1 MKKRLF
7 TLALVI
13 FMLAGMIIVSANAY
27 DEPATRD
34 IATIDLSIG
43 RVVITDDGYTQY
55 DGIGTTVVNTVQHT
69 GSYVL
74 TGTLNLSQTGLTSS
88 AAKRTAV
95 SISSE
100 SDKTFDITLENATIV
115 LTHHYYSTSNAYQVH
130 DGLFQAE
137 SGSVRLSI
145 EGVNSLTANTTS
157 GSKTPSRPSFAAGAP
172 IIRVKEGDLT
182 LTGSGTLKLDNRDEI
197 DRHDFSAGIQIH
209 RGSMTVDM
217 TGTLEIHVGLS
228 TVDHIVCGEEDQ
240 PKRDLPGMYA
250 DDTTQ
255 GNLLIR
261 SGSLILGGGTVAEGN
276 LEKGAGIA
284 AGRSLEITGGTISVA
299 SDRATVGAA
308 APQSIGDFGSVVIRG
323 DGTSVS
329 VENNYTSQLKTVYAK
344 ENMTI
349 DGGAYLSV
357 VAAGSKAYGI
367 VVGETQ
373 AAAPYFTIGRSTI
386 NVAATSSCIETYCD
400 LTVNN
405 GAKLELVGNYGIY
418 CRVDYNRNNAYPA
431 YFENA
436 VVDVHAANSGI
447 LYGVSNTGSKLEFGD
462 GADIT
467 VSSLYEGQAAR
478 RGVYSA
484 ADMTIGGNSQIKID
498 GSFSIYGMG
507 TENQVGLTI
516 EDDAFVKVL
525 NRHATADGI
534 SAGGE
539 VAINCEEL
547 IASSQNTGTGRGAA
561 ASGIVITDMNYVPLN
576 KDTYYDSTC
585 MGERNLLYD
594 AAGNDTTALMTGAT
608 SSPYLHVK
616 RNSVTVAIVPADIT
630 VYVGGSGYVGAVDGG
645 GALLGEDNGFP
656 VPGFTIS
663 AEGLDDF
670 DPAKAVLTYE
680 NDNDSRSW
688 YIVPYDG
695 EIGDGMTSHGIYRFE
710 PYEGSNTAVRMQF
723 EKTVNGIG
731 TGEIVTDDNFVI
743 DDNLDQDLLME
754 VYGEG
759 IEMGYV
765 KLVYGVVKYA
775 VTTNTGTLKVR
786 STTESEVYGS
796 VVEREMDVPRGEPG
810 VVVPD
815 GAKYYINNKPVE
827 VVDTSGVKLLFDD
840 IIEHN
845 TSGVSSTQLL
855 INRADEVL
863 GGSSDSRRYE
873 AKYLDLV
880 DTSNGN
886 AWVAAGNDITVY
898 WPLPAGTGRNTSFT
912 LLHFEGLHREMG
924 VDVIESGIN
933 SCDVTPVTVENTG
946 THVKFTVSR
955 AGFSPFI
962 LVWDEY
968 NTPITPIPEPD
979 DSPVGLNTEDHV
991 AYIIGYE
998 DGTVRPGAN
1007 ITRAEVATIFFRLLT
1022 DETRESYWSQSSG
1035 FTDVASGAWYNNA
1048 VSTLTRAGILD
1059 GYEDG
1064 SFRPNASITR
1074 AEFTKIAV
1082 SFFKHAG
1089 GASSNPFNDVPD
1101 SAWYAEFVKAA
1112 AELGLIDG
1120 YEDGTFR
1127 PNAPITRAEA
1137 CTIVNRTLGRAPDKD
1152 NLLPEHEM
1160 LTWPDNS
1167 RDAWYYAQ
1175 IQEATNSHD
1184 YQWLGAIELWTAKL
1198 AERDW
1203 DALEKEWSNAYS
1215 APGGD
1220 VVR

>member
-1 MKKRLF
+1 MKNRLF
-7 TLALVI
+7 TIILMLFLSVGILSAAALAAPSAGGTGLTADDPMVVPEEALTI
-13 FMLAGMIIVSANAY
+13 SGTILKGISQDWLDENKPKDGSTFYLKLGISDSITELGDGYKGFRLGTGYSLQVDFSTANNLTKINNQAFMY
-27 DEPATRD
+27 AT
-34 IATIDLSIG
+34 ALHGELDLSHTKITTLGKSAFSGCTGLTGVILPDTLEVLGEADGSAGSVFNGCSGLQYVRTANGSETADFELPSNLKVIG
-43 RVVITDDGYTQY
+43 RQTFKNAFTSTASIVGRIPGSVEIIGSEAFYSRGAFSQIYIDRQSGYDGYDTGAFKYVGLLILPNNKAYNDTGSFTRTTKTYPVKLNFMNGSDLVATQLKLYGQSIQYTQDKNGIWYQDDTYVLPDPGSVDVKPGY
-55 DGIGTTVVNTVQHT
+55 DAGWMIYGDTKVLASTSKVSGWPDAELKVTVVNDAVVTKPTV
-69 GSYVL
+69 
-74 TGTLNLSQTGLTSS
+74 
-88 AAKRTAV
+88 K
-95 SISSE
+95 
-100 SDKTFDITLENATIV
+100 
-115 LTHHYYSTSNAYQVH
+115 YS
-130 DGLFQAE
+130 
-137 SGSVRLSI
+137 
-145 EGVNSLTANTTS
+145 VN
-157 GSKTPSRPSFAAGAP
+157 
-172 IIRVKEGDLT
+172 
-182 LTGSGTLKLDNRDEI
+182 
-197 DRHDFSAGIQIH
+197 
-209 RGSMTVDM
+209 
-217 TGTLEIHVGLS
+217 
-228 TVDHIVCGEEDQ
+228 
-240 PKRDLPGMYA
+240 
-250 DDTTQ
+250 
-255 GNLLIR
+255 
-261 SGSLILGGGTVAEGN
+261 
-276 LEKGAGIA
+276 
-284 AGRSLEITGGTISVA
+284 
-299 SDRATVGAA
+299 
-308 APQSIGDFGSVVIRG
+308 GSVVQYAGTGVPQLEVAVGPGSPGSVGVQVTHPLATEEARASG
-323 DGTSVS
+323 TYVYFEYCWWDEMDDGVNGPRS
-329 VENNYTSQLKTVYAK
+329 VEEPELFSTST
-344 ENMTI
+344 
-349 DGGAYLSV
+349 
-357 VAAGSKAYGI
+357 
-367 VVGETQ
+367 
-373 AAAPYFTIGRSTI
+373 
-386 NVAATSSCIETYCD
+386 TSSS
-400 LTVNN
+400 
-405 GAKLELVGNYGIY
+405 
-418 CRVDYNRNNAYPA
+418 YNRVFTGKNEIPIRCSADARTDGDY
-431 YFENA
+431 YMVEIFGYYVENKGTPKQYYKSS
-436 VVDVHAANSGI
+436 HNFI
-447 LYGVSNTGSKLEFGD
+447 
-462 GADIT
+462 GASDT
-467 VSSLYEGQAAR
+467 ATDAR
-478 RGVYSA
+478 SYVMNVIA
-484 ADMTIGGNSQIKID
+484 T
-498 GSFSIYGMG
+498 
-507 TENQVGLTI
+507 
-516 EDDAFVKVL
+516 DA
-525 NRHATADGI
+525 
-534 SAGGE
+534 
-539 VAINCEEL
+539 
-547 IASSQNTGTGRGAA
+547 
-561 ASGIVITDMNYVPLN
+561 
-576 KDTYYDSTC
+576 
-585 MGERNLLYD
+585 
-594 AAGNDTTALMTGAT
+594 
-608 SSPYLHVK
+608 
-616 RNSVTVAIVPADIT
+616 VTVAIVPADIT
-630 VYVGGSGYVGAVDGG
+630 VYVGGSGYVGAVDGDG
-645 GALLGEDNGFP
+645 ELLGEDNGFP

-663 AEGLDDF
+663 AEGLDGF
-670 DPAKAVLTYE
+670 DPTKAVLTYE
-680 NDNDSRSW
+680 NDNDLRSW
-688 YIVPYDG
+688 HIVPYDG

-743 DDNLDQDLLME
+743 EDNLGQDLLMA
-754 VYGEG
+754 VYGES

-765 KLVYGVVKYA
+765 KLVYDDVEYA

-840 IIEHN
+840 IIERN

-855 INRADEVL
+855 INRANEVL

-886 AWVAAGNDITVY
+886 AWVAADKDITVY
-898 WPLPAGTGRNTSFT
+898 WPLPAGTGWSTNFT

-933 SCDVTPVTVENTG
+933 SCDVTPVPIENTG
-946 THVKFTVSR
+946 THIKFTVSR

-1082 SFFKHAG
+1082 SFFKHVG

-1215 APGGD
+1215 APGGE
-1220 VVR
+1220 VAR

>member
-13 FMLAGMIIVSANAY
+13 FILTGLIIVSANAY

-55 DGIGTTVVNTVQHT
+55 DGIGTTMVNTVQHT

-182 LTGSGTLKLDNRDEI
+182 LTGSGTLKLDNQDEI

-240 PKRDLPGMYA
+240 PKRDLPGMDA

-498 GSFSIYGMG
+498 GSFSNCGMG
-507 TENQVGLTI
+507 TGNQVDLTI

-525 NRHATADGI
+525 NRHAEADGI

-539 VAINCEEL
+539 ISINCEEL

-585 MGERNLLYD
+585 MGERNFMYD
-594 AAGNDTTALMTGAT
+594 AAGNNTTSLMTGAA

-616 RNSVTVAIVPADIT
+616 RISVTVAIVPADIT
-630 VYVGGSGYVGAVDGG
+630 VYVGGSGYVGAVDVDGEP
-645 GALLGEDNGFP
+645 LGESSGFP
-656 VPGFTIS
+656 VPGFTVT
-663 AEGLDDF
+663 AEGLDGF
-670 DPAKAVLTYE
+670 DPTNAFLTYQE
-680 NDNDSRSW
+680 GGNSYSW
-688 YIVPYDG
+688 DIVPYDG
-695 EIGDGMTSHGIYRFE
+695 VQGASHGIYRFD
-710 PYEGSNTAVRMQF
+710 PQSDSNTHVKMRFFDKDLNKYVDSDSFDIEGSLG
-723 EKTVNGIG
+723 K
-731 TGEIVTDDNFVI
+731 
-743 DDNLDQDLLME
+743 DLKME
-754 VYGEG
+754 VYGES

-765 KLVYGVVKYA
+765 KLVYDNVEYA
-775 VTTNTGTLKVR
+775 VTSGNGTLKVR
-786 STTESEVYGS
+786 STTGDEDYGS
-796 VVEREMDVPRGEPG
+796 VVERERDVPRSEPG
-810 VVVPD
+810 VVAHA
-815 GAKYYINNKPVE
+815 GTTYYINNKPVE
-827 VVDTSGVKLLFDD
+827 VVDASGVKLLFDD
-840 IIEHN
+840 IVEDN
-845 TSGVSSTQLL
+845 SADVTNTQLL
-855 INRADEVL
+855 INRADSEL
-863 GGSSDSRRYE
+863 GGASATRRYE

-880 DTSNGN
+880 DTNNGN

-898 WPLPAGTGRNTSFT
+898 WPLPAGTGRNTSFA

-924 VDVIESGIN
+924 VDTVENGIKT
-933 SCDVTPVTVENTG
+933 CTVTSVPVENTG

-979 DSPVGLNTEDHV
+979 NSPVGLNTEDHV

-1082 SFFKHAG
+1082 SFFKHVG

-1215 APGGD
+1215 APGGE
-1220 VVR
+1220 VAR

>member
-1 MKKRLF
+1 MKNRLF
-7 TLALVI
+7 TIILMLFLSVGILSAAALAAPSAGGAGLSPDNPMVVP
-13 FMLAGMIIVSANAY
+13 AEGMIIKGNTYYGISKAWFEEINPDKATMYFSVKVPDSVTSIIKDGFRDSYTNEKERNGAVTYY
-27 DEPATRD
+27 DDLGRYNMVAIDFSKATSLT
-34 IATIDLSIG
+34 TINNQAAMNCSYLSGVLDLSHTKITTLGTSAFSGCTGLTGVILPGTLEVLGAANGKSGSVFKDCTGLEFLRTASSGSDVIFELPANLKVIG
-43 RVVITDDGYTQY
+43 KDTFKDNFREGTELKVHIPESVEIIGSQAFYNDKFAQIYIDRQSGYDGYDSGAFKYVGLLILPNNEAYKGTGSFTRTTKTYPVTLKFMNGSDLVATQLKLYGQSIQYTKDNGIWYQDDNYVLPDMGSVDVKPGY
-55 DGIGTTVVNTVQHT
+55 DAGWRIDGDTKVLANTSKVSGWRDAELKVTVVNDAIVAKPTVK
-69 GSYVL
+69 Y
-74 TGTLNLSQTGLTSS
+74 
-88 AAKRTAV
+88 
-95 SISSE
+95 SI
-100 SDKTFDITLENATIV
+100 N
-115 LTHHYYSTSNAYQVH
+115 
-130 DGLFQAE
+130 
-137 SGSVRLSI
+137 
-145 EGVNSLTANTTS
+145 
-157 GSKTPSRPSFAAGAP
+157 
-172 IIRVKEGDLT
+172 
-182 LTGSGTLKLDNRDEI
+182 
-197 DRHDFSAGIQIH
+197 
-209 RGSMTVDM
+209 
-217 TGTLEIHVGLS
+217 
-228 TVDHIVCGEEDQ
+228 
-240 PKRDLPGMYA
+240 
-250 DDTTQ
+250 
-255 GNLLIR
+255 
-261 SGSLILGGGTVAEGN
+261 
-276 LEKGAGIA
+276 
-284 AGRSLEITGGTISVA
+284 
-299 SDRATVGAA
+299 
-308 APQSIGDFGSVVIRG
+308 GSVVQYADTGVPELEVAVAPGSPGRVG
-323 DGTSVS
+323 VQVTHPLATEEARKNGTYVYFKYCWWDEVDDGVNGPRSETEPELFSTAETS
-329 VENNYTSQLKTVYAK
+329 T
-344 ENMTI
+344 
-349 DGGAYLSV
+349 
-357 VAAGSKAYGI
+357 
-367 VVGETQ
+367 
-373 AAAPYFTIGRSTI
+373 R
-386 NVAATSSCIETYCD
+386 
-400 LTVNN
+400 
-405 GAKLELVGNYGIY
+405 
-418 CRVDYNRNNAYPA
+418 YNRVYT
-431 YFENA
+431 
-436 VVDVHAANSGI
+436 DVNEIPIRSSTDTRRDGDYYMVEI
-447 LYGVSNTGSKLEFGD
+447 FGYYVEKKGTPQLYYKSSHNFI
-462 GADIT
+462 GASDT
-467 VSSLYEGQAAR
+467 ATDAR
-478 RGVYSA
+478 SYVMNVIA
-484 ADMTIGGNSQIKID
+484 T
-498 GSFSIYGMG
+498 
-507 TENQVGLTI
+507 
-516 EDDAFVKVL
+516 DA
-525 NRHATADGI
+525 
-534 SAGGE
+534 
-539 VAINCEEL
+539 
-547 IASSQNTGTGRGAA
+547 
-561 ASGIVITDMNYVPLN
+561 
-576 KDTYYDSTC
+576 
-585 MGERNLLYD
+585 
-594 AAGNDTTALMTGAT
+594 
-608 SSPYLHVK
+608 
-616 RNSVTVAIVPADIT
+616 VTVAIVPADIT
-630 VYVGGSGYVGAVDGG
+630 VYVGGNGYEGAVDGS

-663 AEGLDDF
+663 AEGLDNF
-670 DPAKAVLTYE
+670 DPTKAVLTYE
-680 NDNDSRSW
+680 NDNVSRSW

-743 DDNLDQDLLME
+743 EDNLGQDLLME
-754 VYGEG
+754 VYGES

-765 KLVYGVVKYA
+765 KLVYDGVEYA
-775 VTTNTGTLKVR
+775 VTTDNGTLKVR
-786 STTESEVYGS
+786 STTDSPEYGEVVAQEASVPNGES
-796 VVEREMDVPRGEPG
+796 G
-810 VVVPD
+810 VVAPV
-815 GAKYYINNKPVE
+815 GTTYYINNKPVE
-827 VVDTSGVKLLFDD
+827 VVDASGVKLLFDD
-840 IIEHN
+840 IVEDN
-845 TSGVSSTQLL
+845 SADVTNTQLL
-855 INRADEVL
+855 INRADSEL
-863 GGSSDSRRYE
+863 GGASSTRRYE

-886 AWVAAGNDITVY
+886 AWVAADENITVY

-924 VDVIESGIN
+924 VDDVAGRIN
-933 SCDVTPVTVENTG
+933 SCTVTSVPIENTG
-946 THVKFTVSR
+946 THIKFTVSR

-979 DSPVGLNTEDHV
+979 NSPVGLNTEDHV

-1167 RDAWYYAQ
+1167 RGAWYYAQ

>member
-13 FMLAGMIIVSANAY
+13 FMLAGLMIISASAD
-27 DEPATRD
+27 DEPVTRD
-34 IATIDLSIG
+34 IATIDLSKG
-43 RVVITDDGYTQY
+43 RVEITDDGYTQY
-55 DGIGTTVVNTVQHT
+55 EGTGTTVVKQAQHT

-74 TGTLNLSQTGLTSS
+74 TGNLNLDQSDFSS
-88 AAKRTAV
+88 SSSKSRIAV

-100 SDKTFDITLENATIV
+100 SNKTFDITLDNVTIV
-115 LTHHYYSTSNAYQVH
+115 LTHRYYSNSNTYQVH
-130 DGLFQAE
+130 NGLFHVE
-137 SGSVRLSI
+137 SGSVNLSI
-145 EGVNSLTANTTS
+145 KGMNSLTAKVSSNSKKPGS
-157 GSKTPSRPSFAAGAP
+157 GPMFAAGSP
-172 IIRVKEGDLT
+172 VIRVKNGDLT
-182 LTGSGTLKLDNRDEI
+182 LTGDGTLKLLNEDYTNK
-197 DRHDFSAGIQIH
+197 HDFSAGIQIH

-217 TGTLEIHVGLS
+217 TGTLEIHVALS
-228 TVDHIVCGEEDQ
+228 TADHIVCGEEDQ
-240 PKRDLPGMYA
+240 PRWGLPGMDA

-261 SGSLILGGGTVAEGN
+261 SGNVILGGGTAAEGN
-276 LEKGAGIA
+276 LEKGAGIN
-284 AGRSLEITGGTISVA
+284 AGRSLEITGGTIRVA
-299 SDRATVGAA
+299 SDHATVGAA
-308 APQSIGDFGSVVIRG
+308 AHQSIGDFGSVVIRG

-418 CRVDYNRNNAYPA
+418 CRVDYNRNNAYPS

-498 GSFSIYGMG
+498 GSFSNCGMG

-630 VYVGGSGYVGAVDGG
+630 VYVGGSGYVGAVDGDG
-645 GALLGEDNGFP
+645 ELLGEDNGFP

-670 DPAKAVLTYE
+670 DPAKAVLKYQNGGTSFTW
-680 NDNDSRSW
+680 N
-688 YIVPYDG
+688 IVPYDYVG
-695 EIGDGMTSHGIYRFE
+695 GASHGIYRFD
-710 PYEGSNTAVRMQF
+710 PQPGSNTHVKISF
-723 EKTVNGIG
+723 FDESL
-731 TGEIVTDDNFVI
+731 DDYVSSDSFDI
-743 DDNLDQDLLME
+743 EGSLGKDLKME
-754 VYGEG
+754 VYGEN
-759 IEMGYV
+759 ILMEYV
-765 KLVYGVVKYA
+765 KLVYDDAAEYA
-775 VTTNTGTLKVR
+775 VTSGNGTLKVR
-786 STTESEVYGS
+786 STTGDEDYGS
-796 VVEREMDVPRGEPG
+796 VVEHQDLIARGRPG
-810 VVVPD
+810 VLADDVSFRLNDRDVMV
-815 GAKYYINNKPVE
+815 ARE
-827 VVDTSGVKLLFDD
+827 GVRLLFDD

-886 AWVAAGNDITVY
+886 AWVAADGAVTVY
-898 WPLPAGTGRNTSFT
+898 WPLPAGTGWNTNFT
-912 LLHFEGLHREMG
+912 LLRFDDLNRETSVG
-924 VDVIESGIN
+924 NVENLIATCN
-933 SCDVTPVTVENTG
+933 VTPIRVENTG
-946 THVKFTVSR
+946 THIKFTVEE
-955 AGFSPFI
+955 AGFAPFI

-979 DSPVGLNTEDHV
+979 NSPVGLNTEDHV

-1082 SFFKHAG
+1082 SFFKHVG

-1203 DALEKEWSNAYS
+1203 DALEKEWSSAYS
-1215 APGGD
+1215 APGGE
-1220 VVR
+1220 VAR

>member
-1 MKKRLF
+1 MKTMKTQLKRTL
-7 TLALVI
+7 TLLLALTLLAGILSPSASAVDELDERIKSIGLRNATGVIIGKDESLSIAAGNKTYFYVFPADENGEPISGLYSFLCTIDYESSDTSIADFNSYGNIIAYKAGQTTITVSLPDYPDFPKRELVVNVTNPEYLCGLCFYTTSSVSSVDEIKSALVDCGVAEAEITTSTTSVQVAAVDVGSNAQRREYFNKFNPGVRDKDAAEFAETVNELFFGGNDVI
-13 FMLAGMIIVSANAY
+13 FPYTMQSFYYSANDSSKNLFIINLDRLPGDAIPVDPERPVTIKLVNLDDTVT
-27 DEPATRD
+27 DEDD
-34 IATIDLSIG
+34 I
-43 RVVITDDGYTQY
+43 
-55 DGIGTTVVNTVQHT
+55 
-69 GSYVL
+69 
-74 TGTLNLSQTGLTSS
+74 
-88 AAKRTAV
+88 
-95 SISSE
+95 SE
-100 SDKTFDITLENATIV
+100 ADITTITGYNYGKYFDVNMLYPGAVDNPVTSWSYAT
-115 LTHHYYSTSNAYQVH
+115 
-130 DGLFQAE
+130 
-137 SGSVRLSI
+137 
-145 EGVNSLTANTTS
+145 LTAN
-157 GSKTPSRPSFAAGAP
+157 
-172 IIRVKEGDLT
+172 
-182 LTGSGTLKLDNRDEI
+182 GSGGYSVDTDSKKIASAVLLYDDVLNENDEVVLFA
-197 DRHDFSAGIQIH
+197 RHDSPPYYV
-209 RGSMTVDM
+209 RV
-217 TGTLEIHVGLS
+217 
-228 TVDHIVCGEEDQ
+228 
-240 PKRDLPGMYA
+240 
-250 DDTTQ
+250 
-255 GNLLIR
+255 
-261 SGSLILGGGTVAEGN
+261 
-276 LEKGAGIA
+276 
-284 AGRSLEITGGTISVA
+284 
-299 SDRATVGAA
+299 
-308 APQSIGDFGSVVIRG
+308 VVI
-323 DGTSVS
+323 
-329 VENNYTSQLKTVYAK
+329 ENDS
-344 ENMTI
+344 
-349 DGGAYLSV
+349 
-357 VAAGSKAYGI
+357 
-367 VVGETQ
+367 
-373 AAAPYFTIGRSTI
+373 
-386 NVAATSSCIETYCD
+386 
-400 LTVNN
+400 NN
-405 GAKLELVGNYGIY
+405 T
-418 CRVDYNRNNAYPA
+418 D
-431 YFENA
+431 
-436 VVDVHAANSGI
+436 
-447 LYGVSNTGSKLEFGD
+447 
-462 GADIT
+462 
-467 VSSLYEGQAAR
+467 
-478 RGVYSA
+478 
-484 ADMTIGGNSQIKID
+484 
-498 GSFSIYGMG
+498 
-507 TENQVGLTI
+507 
-516 EDDAFVKVL
+516 
-525 NRHATADGI
+525 
-534 SAGGE
+534 
-539 VAINCEEL
+539 L
-547 IASSQNTGTGRGAA
+547 IASNPAEGYVEIDDHGRYNPVKFEEAVLGEDDEPRDDTIPITISQYNAIYPNNQFTKPQDYPALLKFMSENGLLESGDLEIYNAKAHRYHNALDGTDDDRFGGG
-561 ASGIVITDMNYVPLN
+561 SLVMLTYVVSFKTP
-576 KDTYYDSTC
+576 
-585 MGERNLLYD
+585 
-594 AAGNDTTALMTGAT
+594 
-608 SSPYLHVK
+608 
-616 RNSVTVAIVPADIT
+616 TVEIKPADIT
-630 VYVGGSGYVGAVDGG
+630 IYMGGDGYEGAVDADGNELE
-645 GALLGEDNGFP
+645 ATNGFP
-656 VPGFTIS
+656 VPGFTIEP
-663 AEGLDDF
+663 ADNIANF
-670 DPAKAVLTYE
+670 DPTRAVLTY
-680 NDNDSRSW
+680 DDGTSPSRSW

-695 EIGDGMTSHGIYRFE
+695 EIGDSMPAHGIYRFE
-710 PYEGSNTAVRMQF
+710 PYEGSNTSVRMKF
-723 EKTVNGIG
+723 EKTLGGTG

-765 KLVYGVVKYA
+765 KLVCNGVEYA
-775 VTTNTGTLKVR
+775 VTTNTGKLKVR

-840 IIEHN
+840 IIERN
-845 TSGVSSTQLL
+845 SASVSNTQLL
-855 INRADEVL
+855 INRADSEL
-863 GGSSDSRRYE
+863 GGASATRRYE

-886 AWVAAGNDITVY
+886 AWVAADENITVY

-924 VDVIESGIN
+924 VDAVENDIYT
-933 SCDVTPVTVENTG
+933 CKVTSVPIENTG

-955 AGFSPFI
+955 AGFSPFV

-979 DSPVGLNTEDHV
+979 NSPVGLNTEDHV

-1089 GASSNPFNDVPD
+1089 GASANPFNDVPD

-1215 APGGD
+1215 APGGE
-1220 VVR
+1220 VAR

>member
-1 MKKRLF
+1 MKNRLF
-7 TLALVI
+7 TIILMLFLSVGILSAAALAAPSAGGAGLSPDNPMVVP
-13 FMLAGMIIVSANAY
+13 AEGMIIKGNTYYGISKAWFEEINPDKATMYFSVKVPDSVTSIIKDGFRDSYTNEKERNGAVTYYDDLGRYNMVAIDFSKATSLTTINNQAAMNCSYLSGVLDLSHTKITTLGTSAFSGCTGLTGVILPGTLEVLGAANGKSGSVFKDCTGLEFLRTASSGSDVIFELPANLKVIGKDTFKDNFREGTELKVHIPESVEIIGSQAFYNDKFAQIYIDRQSGYDGYDSGAFKYVGLLILPNNEAY
-27 DEPATRD
+27 KGTGSFTRTTKTYPVTLNFMNGSDPVATQLKLYGQSIQYTRD
-34 IATIDLSIG
+34 NNGIWYQNNTYVLPDTGSVDVEPGYDAGWRIDGDNKVLANTS
-43 RVVITDDGYTQY
+43 RVSGWPYAELEV
-55 DGIGTTVVNTVQHT
+55 TVVNDAVVAKPTVK
-69 GSYVL
+69 Y
-74 TGTLNLSQTGLTSS
+74 
-88 AAKRTAV
+88 
-95 SISSE
+95 
-100 SDKTFDITLENATIV
+100 
-115 LTHHYYSTSNAYQVH
+115 
-130 DGLFQAE
+130 
-137 SGSVRLSI
+137 
-145 EGVNSLTANTTS
+145 
-157 GSKTPSRPSFAAGAP
+157 
-172 IIRVKEGDLT
+172 
-182 LTGSGTLKLDNRDEI
+182 
-197 DRHDFSAGIQIH
+197 
-209 RGSMTVDM
+209 
-217 TGTLEIHVGLS
+217 
-228 TVDHIVCGEEDQ
+228 
-240 PKRDLPGMYA
+240 
-250 DDTTQ
+250 
-255 GNLLIR
+255 LI
-261 SGSLILGGGTVAEGN
+261 N
-276 LEKGAGIA
+276 
-284 AGRSLEITGGTISVA
+284 
-299 SDRATVGAA
+299 
-308 APQSIGDFGSVVIRG
+308 GSVVPDAGVGVPKLEVTVGPGNPGSVGVQVTHPLATEEAKESGTYVYFKYCWWDEVDDGVNGPRSVEEPELFSTSITSSSYKRVFTG
-323 DGTSVS
+323 NNEIPICSSADTRRDGDYYMVEIFGYYVKDDGTP
-329 VENNYTSQLKTVYAK
+329 QLYYKSRH
-344 ENMTI
+344 NFI
-349 DGGAYLSV
+349 GAS
-357 VAAGSKAYGI
+357 
-367 VVGETQ
+367 
-373 AAAPYFTIGRSTI
+373 
-386 NVAATSSCIETYCD
+386 
-400 LTVNN
+400 
-405 GAKLELVGNYGIY
+405 
-418 CRVDYNRNNAYPA
+418 
-431 YFENA
+431 
-436 VVDVHAANSGI
+436 
-447 LYGVSNTGSKLEFGD
+447 
-462 GADIT
+462 
-467 VSSLYEGQAAR
+467 
-478 RGVYSA
+478 
-484 ADMTIGGNSQIKID
+484 
-498 GSFSIYGMG
+498 
-507 TENQVGLTI
+507 
-516 EDDAFVKVL
+516 
-525 NRHATADGI
+525 
-534 SAGGE
+534 
-539 VAINCEEL
+539 
-547 IASSQNTGTGRGAA
+547 
-561 ASGIVITDMNYVPLN
+561 
-576 KDTYYDSTC
+576 DTYT
-585 MGERNLLYD
+585 D
-594 AAGNDTTALMTGAT
+594 ARSYVMNVIAT
-608 SSPYLHVK
+608 DA
-616 RNSVTVAIVPADIT
+616 VTVAIVPADIT
-630 VYVGGSGYVGAVDGG
+630 VYVGGSGYVGAVDGD
-645 GALLGEDNGFP
+645 GAPLEEDNGFP

-663 AEGLDDF
+663 AEGLEDF
-670 DPAKAVLTYE
+670 DPTKAVLTYE
-680 NDNDSRSW
+680 NDNDLRSW
-688 YIVPYDG
+688 HIVPYDG

-723 EKTVNGIG
+723 EKTVDGIG

-743 DDNLDQDLLME
+743 EDNLGQDLLME
-754 VYGEG
+754 VYGES

-765 KLVYGVVKYA
+765 KLVCNGVEYA

-840 IIEHN
+840 IIERN

-855 INRADEVL
+855 INRANEVL

-886 AWVAAGNDITVY
+886 AWVAADENITVY

-924 VDVIESGIN
+924 VDAVENDIYT
-933 SCDVTPVTVENTG
+933 CKVTSVPIENTG

-955 AGFSPFI
+955 AGFSPFV

-998 DGTVRPGAN
+998 DGTVRPGTN

-1089 GASSNPFNDVPD
+1089 GASSSPFNDVPD

-1215 APGGD
+1215 APGGE
-1220 VVR
+1220 VAR

>member
-13 FMLAGMIIVSANAY
+13 FILTGLIIVSANAY

-182 LTGSGTLKLDNRDEI
+182 LTGSGTLKLDNQDEI

-240 PKRDLPGMYA
+240 PKRDLPGMDA

-418 CRVDYNRNNAYPA
+418 CRVDYNRNNAYPS

-498 GSFSIYGMG
+498 GSFSNCGMG

-630 VYVGGSGYVGAVDGG
+630 VYVGGSGYVGAVDGDG
-645 GALLGEDNGFP
+645 ELLGEDNGFP

-670 DPAKAVLTYE
+670 DPAKAVLKYQNGGTSFTW
-680 NDNDSRSW
+680 N
-688 YIVPYDG
+688 IVPYDYVG
-695 EIGDGMTSHGIYRFE
+695 GASHGIYRFD
-710 PYEGSNTAVRMQF
+710 PQPGSNTHVKISF
-723 EKTVNGIG
+723 FDESL
-731 TGEIVTDDNFVI
+731 DDYVSSDSFDI
-743 DDNLDQDLLME
+743 EGSLGKDLKME
-754 VYGEG
+754 VYGEN
-759 IEMGYV
+759 ILMEYV
-765 KLVYGVVKYA
+765 KLVYDDAAEYA
-775 VTTNTGTLKVR
+775 VTSGNGTLKVR
-786 STTESEVYGS
+786 STTGDEDYGS
-796 VVEREMDVPRGEPG
+796 VVEHQDLIARGRPG
-810 VVVPD
+810 VLADDVSFRLNDRDVMV
-815 GAKYYINNKPVE
+815 ARE
-827 VVDTSGVKLLFDD
+827 GVRLLFDD

-886 AWVAAGNDITVY
+886 AWVAADGAVTVY
-898 WPLPAGTGRNTSFT
+898 WPLPAGTGWNTNFT
-912 LLHFEGLHREMG
+912 LLRFDDLNRETSVG
-924 VDVIESGIN
+924 NVENLIATCN
-933 SCDVTPVTVENTG
+933 VTPIRVENTG
-946 THVKFTVSR
+946 THIKFTVEE
-955 AGFSPFI
+955 AGFAPFI

-1215 APGGD
+1215 APGGE
-1220 VVR
+1220 VAR